1 MSRVTTTKHKAADS
15 YMDLIRRFPL
25 RPLRTAAQYAQ
36 AAKALDHLA
45 VRGEGGLDAG
55 ERDYLDVLAGLIEA
69 YDDKHHP
76 TPRDNRLPNEKLTD
90 LMREAGMN
98 QLQIA
103 EVLGVTLAM
112 ASHILSGRRRIT
124 ADHARRLGE
133 RFKMEAGISC
143 DAGTARSE

>member
-45 VRGEGGLDAG
+45 VRGEGGLDTG
-55 ERDYLDVLAGLIEA
+55 E
-69 YDDKHHP
+69 HHP
-76 TPRDNRLPNEKLTD
+76 MPRDNRPPNEKLAD
-90 LMREAGMN
+90 LAHEAGMS
-98 QLQIA
+98 QLQVA
-103 EVLGVTLAM
+103 EALGVTRAM

-133 RFKMEAGISC
+133 RFKMEAGYFL
-143 DAGTARSE
+143 